1 MEILKQI
8 EAKDKAIKIIE
19 SCLSL
24 EQLYVAKNY
33 IIRYNIVF
41 EDLLGYHHLN
51 RLILDKEN
59 KFK

>member
-33 IIRYNIVF
+33 IKRYNIVG
-41 EDLLGYHHLN
+41 E
-51 RLILDKEN
+51 RK
-59 KFK
+59 